1 MPVDKLSDLPEH
13 REQRYVADPPP
24 EGCAV
29 MGSSSREITIWK
41 GRLIMPKWVFIAGFV
56 LALVIIIAREIL

>member
-13 REQRYVADPPP
+13 REQQYVADPPP

-29 MGSSSREITIWK
+29 MGSSSREITME
-41 GRLIMPKWVFIAGFV
+41 GSIMPKWVFIVGFV